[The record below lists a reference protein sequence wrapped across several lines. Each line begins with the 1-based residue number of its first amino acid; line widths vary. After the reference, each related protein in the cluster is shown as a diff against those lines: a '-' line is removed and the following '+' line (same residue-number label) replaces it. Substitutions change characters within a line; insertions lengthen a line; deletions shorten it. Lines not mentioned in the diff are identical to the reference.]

1 MNINNDKLS
10 AINDHLFIPEFKVL
24 EINQGNK
31 TDYFVL
37 REFTAANLFLYLKY
51 LEYIDIDIN
60 EEKIANEV
68 VKEKN
73 TRIVVNNKYNEIILI
88 EILKL
93 TFGKQFD
100 KLSIYIKED
109 TQVFQTLLD
118 EIKQINHID
127 DLFKYVDNSD
137 DSSSKNNDYI
147 KSLGKMLL
155 VFASEWGAG
164 NPNDI
169 LEHMTLRNLMWY
181 VDLHLDNQEDIK
193 NINNKGLSDK
203 EREIM
208 ADLNRKK
215 YDSSCVSI
223 VEGSEEDKEKAREAA
238 KLRQLQKKLDK
249 SNTVII
255 DTTGKDNQVDLM
267 QQKFVKDFYRNMP
280 AGMKMTEDS
289 EGMITYSKTTRVNR

>member
-1 MNINNDKLS
+1 MNINNDKLN
-10 AINDHLFIPEFKVL
+10 AINDHLFVPEFKVL
-24 EINQGNK
+24 EIAQGDK

-37 REFTAANLFLYLKY
+37 REFTAADLFLYLKY
-51 LEYIDIDIN
+51 LEYIDEDKITENENIDT
-60 EEKIANEV
+60 V
-68 VKEKN
+68 C
-73 TRIVVNNKYNEIILI
+73 NNNHNEIVIT
-88 EILKL
+88 EILKI

-100 KLSIYIKED
+100 KLSIYINED
-109 TQVFQTLLD
+109 KKVFQTLLD
-118 EIKQINHID
+118 EIKQINHVD
-127 DLFKYVDNSD
+127 ELFKYSESVDEST
-137 DSSSKNNDYI
+137 SKNNDYI

-169 LEHMTLRNLMWY
+169 LENMTLRSLMWY

-193 NINNKGLSDK
+193 NQNNDGLSDK

-215 YDSSCVSI
+215 YDSTYI
-223 VEGSEEDKEKAREAA
+223 APEGSEEDKEKAREMA
-238 KLRQLQKKLDK
+238 KMRQLQNKLDK
-249 SNTVII
+249 SNKVVI
-255 DTTGKDNQVDLM
+255 DTTGKDNQIDIM

-280 AGMKMTEDS
+280 SGMKMTEDS